1 MAEEAAADYRPVS
14 PLAVAALAAG
24 ACSALA
30 LVSPICWVLPIIAIV
45 LSCAALLDVHRE
57 GARKAGGAAALVG
70 LALATGFG
78 AQALADAAVGRWL
91 VERRA
96 AAAASLWLE
105 AVRAGRLADAAGMTG
120 PAAPGAGGA
129 LAEAFAA
136 QPVVRAVRGC
146 GGEAAAEVTG
156 VAAGEGEESGWVV
169 RVRVRPCA
177 GEPDGTVALRLLL
190 EPTAVPRQGGSL
202 ERWTVRDF
210 AIDD

>member
-1 MAEEAAADYRPVS
+1 MVEEAAADYRPVS

-30 LVSPICWVLPIIAIV
+30 LVSPICWVLPIIAIG
-45 LSCAALLDVHRE
+45 LSCAALRDVQRE
-57 GARKAGGAAALVG
+57 GARKAGGAAALIG
-70 LALATGFG
+70 LALAAGFG
-78 AQALADAAVGRWL
+78 AQALGDAAVGRWL

-96 AAAASLWLE
+96 ASAAGLWLE
-105 AVRAGRLADAAGMTG
+105 AVRAGRLADAAGMSG
-120 PAAPGAGGA
+120 PAAGSGAA

-136 QPVVRAVRGC
+136 QPVVRAIRGC

-169 RVRVRPCA
+169 RCRVRPCDGA
-177 GEPDGTVALRLLL
+177 ADGTLALRLLL
-190 EPTAVPRQGGSL
+190 EPTLTPRPGGSL